1 MSQDILDNLK
11 ILKQKYQTLGFL
23 IIGIFGSRARG
34 DESSDSDI
42 DILYDLDKSFVTKYG
57 GWGAISE
64 IQRIKEEIKKTLHID
79 VDLASADNHSQTFQ
93 KSIKNELIYV

>member
-11 ILKQKYQTLGFL
+11 KLQKKYQTLGFF

-34 DESSDSDI
+34 DETKESDI
-42 DILYDLDKSFVTKYG
+42 DILYDLDKNFVKQYG

-64 IQRIKEEIKKTLHID
+64 IQKIKEEIKKTLHLE
-79 VDLASADNHSQTFQ
+79 VDLASADNNSKTFQ
-93 KSIKNELIYV
+93 KVIKDELIYV

>member
-34 DESSDSDI
+34 DENSDSDI
-42 DILYDLDKSFVTKYG
+42 NILYDLDKKFIANYG

-64 IQRIKEEIKKTLHID
+64 IQRIKEEIKKTLHLD
-79 VDLASADNHSQTFQ
+79 VDLASVDNNSQTFQ
-93 KSIKNELIYV
+93 KAIKSELIYV

>member
-34 DESSDSDI
+34 DETEESDI
-42 DILYDLDKSFVTKYG
+42 DILYDLDKSFVKQYG

-64 IQRIKEEIKKTLHID
+64 IQRIKEEIRRTLHLN
-79 VDLASADNHSQTFQ
+79 VDLASADNSSKTFQ
-93 KSIKNELIYV
+93 KTIKNELIYV